1 MGKFCMAK
9 VVQVAWGQN
18 RHTDS
23 SATLASAITEDIP
36 WIIKVE
42 FIIVPSKNT
51 ITDVSVVRI
60 RVTTVSA
67 VEPCWM
73 DPIVDFLAED
83 CMLDDEKEASRVR

>member
-23 SATLASAITEDIP
+23 SATLASAMTEDIP

-42 FIIVPSKNT
+42 LIIEPSKNT

-60 RVTTVSA
+60 RVTTVSV